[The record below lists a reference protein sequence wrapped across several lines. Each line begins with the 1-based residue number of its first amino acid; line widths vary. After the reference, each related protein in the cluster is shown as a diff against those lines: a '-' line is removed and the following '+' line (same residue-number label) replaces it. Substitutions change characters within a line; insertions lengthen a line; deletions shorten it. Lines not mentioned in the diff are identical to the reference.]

1 MNFATFKVTSDV
13 TSTFI
18 EVTFISL
25 ATDVRTRYHP
35 QLSLAQQLCNPF
47 LFGLN
52 AITTVVWL
60 KCRHY
65 DSH

>member
-1 MNFATFKVTSDV
+1 VNFATFKVT
-13 TSTFI
+13 TFI

-52 AITTVVWL
+52 AITTVCV
-60 KCRHY
+60 
-65 DSH
+65 DEM